1 MTDITPKERIKRFFN
16 REPIDVMPVFSGQGM
31 VTIQAIEKMGVRF
44 AQIHTSAEY
53 MARSA
58 MTTAEMFGF
67 DAVIIPY
74 DMCTVPE
81 ALGRGASLYENAD
94 GILYPTVPS
103 KWKTLDDVK
112 IDSELDV
119 LLKGLKKEKEKV
131 EEFLSKMTDLV
142 IEVARH
148 YQELGVDYMNI
159 REMGSGTD
167 IISPRMWK
175 MLVLDNLQKIFSALR
190 SPKVLHICGS
200 TDMIIELMNECGAD
214 ALSVDQKNDVI
225 ESRRKLGNDVL
236 ILGNFDPYGTMV
248 QMDVS
253 GAESVIKKCI
263 DDGVDAVWPGC
274 DLWPEVK
281 KENVEAYVRTVRE
294 YSKKAS
300 PAVDMDEDKA
310 KETSQRVLDEGLN
323 AYDAIMN
330 GLAAG
335 MEIVGNMNT
344 LCLSSLCVPMPF
356 TPVWIY

>member
-53 MARSA
+53 MAHSA

-94 GILYPTVPS
+94 GVLYPTVPS
-103 KWKTLDDVK
+103 KWKTLDDVE
-112 IDSELDV
+112 IDPDFINKGRMALVDDAIRILKSSSNGKFAVGSWVLGPFTMAGQLLELDV

-131 EEFLSKMTDLV
+131 QEFLSKMTDLV

-148 YQELGVDYMNI
+148 YQGLGVDYMNI

-175 MLVLDNLQKIFSALR
+175 ILVLNNLQKVFSALR
-190 SPKVLHICGS
+190 SPKILHICGS

-214 ALSVDQKNDVI
+214 ALSVDQKNDVV

-253 GAESVIKKCI
+253 EAESVIKKCI

-294 YSKKAS
+294 YSKKPS
-300 PAVDMDEDKA
+300 PAVG
-310 KETSQRVLDEGLN
+310 R
-323 AYDAIMN
+323 I
-330 GLAAG
+330 
-335 MEIVGNMNT
+335 
-344 LCLSSLCVPMPF
+344 
-356 TPVWIY
+356 

>member
-1 MTDITPKERIKRFFN
+1 MAAMTPKERVEKLFK

-31 VTIQAIEKMGVRF
+31 VTIQAIEKMGIRF

-58 MTTAEMFGF
+58 MTTAEIFGF

-81 ALGRGASLYENAD
+81 AMGRGASLYENAD

-103 KWKTLDDVK
+103 KWKTLDEVDIPSDYLSKGRMPVVDEAIGILK
-112 IDSELDV
+112 SQADGKFAIGGWVLGPFTMAGQLLELDV
-119 LLKGLKKEKEKV
+119 LLKGSRKEKEKV
-131 EEFLSKMTDLV
+131 EHFLSKMTDVV
-142 IEVARH
+142 IEVAQH
-148 YQELGVDYMNI
+148 YQDLGVDYINI

-175 MLVLDNLQKIFSALR
+175 MLVLDNLQKVFSALR

-214 ALSVDQKNDVI
+214 ALSVDQKNNVA

-236 ILGNFDPYGTMV
+236 ILGNFDPYGTMI

-253 GAESVIKKCI
+253 EAESVIKKCI

-281 KENVEAYVRTVRE
+281 KENVDAYVRTVRE
-294 YSKKAS
+294 YGKKAS
-300 PAVDMDEDKA
+300 PAVG
-310 KETSQRVLDEGLN
+310 R
-323 AYDAIMN
+323 I
-330 GLAAG
+330 
-335 MEIVGNMNT
+335 
-344 LCLSSLCVPMPF
+344 
-356 TPVWIY
+356 

>member
-1 MTDITPKERIKRFFN
+1 MAAMTPKERVEKLFK

-31 VTIQAIEKMGVRF
+31 VTIQAIEKMGIRF

-58 MTTAEMFGF
+58 MTTAEIFGF

-81 ALGRGASLYENAD
+81 AMGRGASLYENAD

-103 KWKTLDDVK
+103 KWKTLDEVDIPSDYLSKGRMPVVDEAIGILK
-112 IDSELDV
+112 SQADGKFAIGGWVLGPFTMAGQLLELDV
-119 LLKGLKKEKEKV
+119 LLKGSRKEKEKV
-131 EEFLSKMTDLV
+131 EHFLSKMTDVV
-142 IEVARH
+142 IEVAQH
-148 YQELGVDYMNI
+148 YQDLGVDYINI

-175 MLVLDNLQKIFSALR
+175 MLVLDNLQKVFSVLR

-214 ALSVDQKNDVI
+214 ALSVDQKNNVA

-236 ILGNFDPYGTMV
+236 ILGNFDPYGTMI

-253 GAESVIKKCI
+253 EAESVIKKCI

-281 KENVEAYVRTVRE
+281 KENVDAYVRTVRE
-294 YSKKAS
+294 YGKKAS
-300 PAVDMDEDKA
+300 PAVG
-310 KETSQRVLDEGLN
+310 R
-323 AYDAIMN
+323 I
-330 GLAAG
+330 
-335 MEIVGNMNT
+335 
-344 LCLSSLCVPMPF
+344 
-356 TPVWIY
+356 

>member
-1 MTDITPKERIKRFFN
+1 MSDIAPKERIKRFFN
-16 REPIDVMPVFSGQGM
+16 RDPIDGMPVFSGQGM

-58 MTTAEMFGF
+58 MTTAEIFGF
-67 DAVIIPY
+67 DAVIVPY

-103 KWKTLDDVK
+103 KWKTLDEVE
-112 IDSELDV
+112 IDSDFMRKGRMPLVDEAIRILKSTSNGKFAVGSWVLGPFTMAGQLLELDV

-148 YQELGVDYMNI
+148 YQKLGVDYINI

-175 MLVLDNLQKIFSALR
+175 MLVLNNLQKVFSALR

-214 ALSVDQKNDVI
+214 ALSVDQKNNVA

-236 ILGNFDPYGTMV
+236 LLGNFDPYGTMV
-248 QMDVS
+248 KMDVS
-253 GAESVIKKCI
+253 EVESVIKKCI

-281 KENVEAYVRTVRE
+281 KENVEAYVRTVRK

-300 PAVDMDEDKA
+300 PAVG
-310 KETSQRVLDEGLN
+310 R
-323 AYDAIMN
+323 I
-330 GLAAG
+330 
-335 MEIVGNMNT
+335 
-344 LCLSSLCVPMPF
+344 
-356 TPVWIY
+356 

>member
-1 MTDITPKERIKRFFN
+1 MDVMTSKERVEKLFRK
-16 REPIDVMPVFSGQGM
+16 EPIDVMPVFSGQGM
-31 VTIQAIEKMGVRF
+31 ITIQAIEKMGIRF

-58 MTTAEMFGF
+58 MTTAEIFGF

-112 IDSELDV
+112 IDVDFMTKGRMPLIDDAIRILKSSSNGNFAVGSWVLGPFTMAGQLLELDV
-119 LLKGLKKEKEKV
+119 LLKGARKEKEKV

-148 YQELGVDYMNI
+148 YQDLGVDYMSI

-167 IISPRMWK
+167 IISPSMWK
-175 MLVLDNLQKIFSALR
+175 MLVLDNLKKVFSALR

-200 TDMIIELMNECGAD
+200 TGMIIELMNECGAD
-214 ALSVDQKNDVI
+214 ALSVDQKNNI
-225 ESRRKLGNDVL
+225 AESRKKLGNDVL
-236 ILGNFDPYGTMV
+236 LLGNFDPYGTMV

-253 GAESVIKKCI
+253 EVKPVIKKCI

-294 YSKKAS
+294 YSKNAS
-300 PAVDMDEDKA
+300 PAVG
-310 KETSQRVLDEGLN
+310 R
-323 AYDAIMN
+323 I
-330 GLAAG
+330 
-335 MEIVGNMNT
+335 
-344 LCLSSLCVPMPF
+344 
-356 TPVWIY
+356 

>member
-1 MTDITPKERIKRFFN
+1 
-16 REPIDVMPVFSGQGM
+16 M
-31 VTIQAIEKMGVRF
+31 VTIQAIEKMGVCF

-58 MTTAEMFGF
+58 MTTAEIFGF

-81 ALGRGASLYENAD
+81 ALGRGASLYKNTD

-103 KWKTLDDVK
+103 KWKTLDEVE
-112 IDSELDV
+112 IDSDFMSKGRMPLVDEAIRILKSSSDGKFAVGSWVLGPFTMAGQLLELDV

-131 EEFLSKMTDLV
+131 VGFLSKITDLV

-175 MLVLDNLQKIFSALR
+175 LLVLDNLQKVFSALR
-190 SPKVLHICGS
+190 SPKVLHGCGS

-214 ALSVDQKNDVI
+214 ALSVDQKNDVA

-236 ILGNFDPYGTMV
+236 LLGNFDPYGTMV
-248 QMDVS
+248 KMDASKV
-253 GAESVIKKCI
+253 EQVIKKCI
-263 DDGVDAVWPGC
+263 DDGVDAIWPGC
-274 DLWPEVK
+274 DLWPELK
-281 KENVEAYVRTVRE
+281 KENIEALV
-294 YSKKAS
+294 
-300 PAVDMDEDKA
+300 
-310 KETSQRVLDEGLN
+310 
-323 AYDAIMN
+323 
-330 GLAAG
+330 AATQKYG
-335 MEIVGNMNT
+335 K
-344 LCLSSLCVPMPF
+344 LR
-356 TPVWIY
+356 

>member
-1 MTDITPKERIKRFFN
+1 MMDITPKERIKRFFD

-58 MTTAEMFGF
+58 LTTAEIFGF

-74 DMCTVPE
+74 DMCAVPE

-103 KWKTLDDVK
+103 KWKTLDEVE
-112 IDSELDV
+112 IDSDFMSKGRMPLVDEAIRILKSSSDGKFAVGSWVLGPFTMAGQLLELDV

-131 EEFLSKMTDLV
+131 EQFLSKMTDLV

-175 MLVLDNLQKIFSALR
+175 TLVLDNLQKVFSALR

-200 TDMIIELMNECGAD
+200 TDMIIEMMNDCGAD
-214 ALSVDQKNDVI
+214 ALSVDQKNNVA

-236 ILGNFDPYGTMV
+236 LLGNFDPYGTMV
-248 QMDVS
+248 KMDAS
-253 GAESVIKKCI
+253 EAESVIKKCI

-281 KENVEAYVRTVRE
+281 KENIDAYVRTVRE
-294 YSKKAS
+294 YGKKAS
-300 PAVDMDEDKA
+300 PAVG
-310 KETSQRVLDEGLN
+310 R
-323 AYDAIMN
+323 I
-330 GLAAG
+330 
-335 MEIVGNMNT
+335 
-344 LCLSSLCVPMPF
+344 
-356 TPVWIY
+356 

>member
-53 MARSA
+53 MARSS

-112 IDSELDV
+112 IDSEFMSKGRMPLVDDAIRILKSSSNDKFAVGSWVLGPFTMAGQLLELDV

-214 ALSVDQKNDVI
+214 ALSVDQKNDVV
-225 ESRRKLGNDVL
+225 ESRRKLGNDIL
-236 ILGNFDPYGTMV
+236 LLGNFDPYGTMV
-248 QMDVS
+248 KMDATE
-253 GAESVIKKCI
+253 AESVIKKCI

-300 PAVDMDEDKA
+300 PAVG
-310 KETSQRVLDEGLN
+310 R
-323 AYDAIMN
+323 I
-330 GLAAG
+330 
-335 MEIVGNMNT
+335 
-344 LCLSSLCVPMPF
+344 
-356 TPVWIY
+356 